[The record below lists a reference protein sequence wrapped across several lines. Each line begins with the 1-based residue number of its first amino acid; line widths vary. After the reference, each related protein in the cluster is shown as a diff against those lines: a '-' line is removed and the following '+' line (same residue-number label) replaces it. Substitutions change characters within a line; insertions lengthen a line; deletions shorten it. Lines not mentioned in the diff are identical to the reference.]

1 MQLGGGTDINAA
13 LAYCEAKIAQRSK
26 THPVL
31 ISGPYEGG
39 GVATMLQRAAAL
51 AASRVNLVALLALSD
66 EGAPAY
72 DHQVAA
78 TLAGFGVPAFAC
90 TPDRFPELVAA
101 ALQRRDVAQWAAEQ
115 GIPTQRAGGGT

>member
-1 MQLGGGTDINAA
+1 
-13 LAYCEAKIAQRSK
+13 
-26 THPVL
+26 
-31 ISGPYEGG
+31 
-39 GVATMLQRAAAL
+39 
-51 AASRVNLVALLALSD
+51 VNLVALLALSD
-66 EGAPAY
+66 EGAPGY

-115 GIPTQRAGGGT
+115 GIATQRAAGGTA